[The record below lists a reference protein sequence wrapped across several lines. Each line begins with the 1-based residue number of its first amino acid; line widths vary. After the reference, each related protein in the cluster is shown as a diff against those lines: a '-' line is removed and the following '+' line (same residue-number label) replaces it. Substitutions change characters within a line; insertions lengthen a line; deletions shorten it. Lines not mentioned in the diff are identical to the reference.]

1 MAIFNSYVSLPEGI
15 YDPHFCVKPKL
26 FCKKIVQFCPVE
38 DPDPTVRC
46 ALAHAST
53 IISPWG
59 DESMTTAASH
69 EEERVCGYGAQRCEV
84 GRIES

>member
-1 MAIFNSYVSLPEGI
+1 MIPIFASSPSCSVN
-15 YDPHFCVKPKL
+15 F
-26 FCKKIVQFCPVE
+26 VQFCPVE

-69 EEERVCGYGAQRCEV
+69 EEERVCGYGAQRW
-84 GRIES
+84 